1 MQIFICILNIPPIL
15 VDAKYEPPKNSL
27 FEGNLFWKVLN
38 AVRSR
43 NEPRVV
49 RDISPLLIPSAELLF
64 MRGFSKLKDLT
75 EEIQANWT
83 KCVPRP
89 DFTVGFQSSAFT
101 DDEMEK
107 LRYHSAPEKPTLFTG
122 DLYFPFLIC
131 EVNVRS
137 IIKNYILCLLTC
149 VTFKCGENGLNIA
162 DRKMVAAPVPRSM
175 DSFNFIQLC
184 LEQSSFI
191 ERSSCFPSHMIM
203 I

>member
-27 FEGNLFWKVLN
+27 FEGK
-38 AVRSR
+38 
-43 NEPRVV
+43 
-49 RDISPLLIPSAELLF
+49 
-64 MRGFSKLKDLT
+64 
-75 EEIQANWT
+75 
-83 KCVPRP
+83 
-89 DFTVGFQSSAFT
+89 SSAFT

-131 EVNVRS
+131 EVKVRS

-162 DRKMVAAPVPRSM
+162 DRQNARSA
-175 DSFNFIQLC
+175 STAILQLYPTVSRT
-184 LEQSSFI
+184 E
-191 ERSSCFPSHMIM
+191 
-203 I
+203 